1 MVSNGDVKNDAE
13 CRNHIQFFSYARS
26 AYAKNNDDW
35 SIIWLLRAAPGWK
48 GAVVEQFLNE
58 CAKIPFEQNQQ
69 LHTATELARAGKFQ
83 KWSPL

>member
-1 MVSNGDVKNDAE
+1 MAMLRITPSAE
-13 CRNHIQFFSYARS
+13 IISKLVSYARS
-26 AYAKNNDDW
+26 AYAKNKDDW
-35 SIIWLLRAAPGWK
+35 SIIWVLRAAPGWK